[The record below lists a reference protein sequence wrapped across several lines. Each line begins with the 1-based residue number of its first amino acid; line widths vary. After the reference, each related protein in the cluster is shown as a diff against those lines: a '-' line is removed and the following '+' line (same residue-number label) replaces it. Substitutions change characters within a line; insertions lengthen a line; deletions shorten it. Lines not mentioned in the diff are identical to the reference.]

1 MKKLVYIG
9 GYRGLIIYL
18 LFNIKN
24 IENTN
29 FIFETRNKLNLK
41 KYVLEEFQIKNKYY
55 KKYILYKL
63 FRKLSKNVN
72 EIWIHD
78 HLEYS
83 EYFVSKFKN
92 IKLLED
98 GLLNYTHTES
108 LKKKKI
114 KIKNWLLGGPL
125 FIDRNRFGISDS
137 ISEIYLTNLKPIPK
151 EIKSKVKIINL
162 KEKWDSLDEK
172 EKDKILNIFNFE
184 KDKINKKLKN
194 KKIILITQPLS
205 EDEALTEEEKI
216 DIYKNIIK
224 KYNEDEI
231 LIKPHPREKTNY
243 KKVFPNVEVL
253 ESDFPLEIQTFLL
266 SDIKEVVTL
275 FSTAVYNFEGIAKKI
290 EFLGTKVNKKL
301 IKKFGTIE
309 K

>member
-1 MKKLVYIG
+1 MKKIVYVG
-9 GYRGLIIYL
+9 GYRGLIIFL
-18 LFNIKN
+18 LLNIKD
-24 IENTN
+24 IGDTE
-29 FIFETRNKLNLK
+29 FIFETKNEINLK
-41 KYVLEEFQIKNKYY
+41 KYILDEFQIKNKYY

-72 EIWIHD
+72 EIWMQD
-78 HLEYS
+78 HLECS

-114 KIKNWLLGGPL
+114 KIKNWLLGGP
-125 FIDRNRFGISDS
+125 FIIDRNIFGISDNV
-137 ISEIYLTNLKPIPK
+137 SEIYLTNLKPIP
-151 EIKSKVKIINL
+151 ENIKTKVKIIDL
-162 KEKWDSLDEK
+162 KEKWNSLDEE
-172 EKDKILNIFNFE
+172 EKNKILNIFNFE
-184 KDKINKKLKN
+184 KEEVNKKLKK

-216 DIYKNIIK
+216 EIYKNIIK
-224 KYNEDEI
+224 KYNEEEI
-231 LIKPHPREKTNY
+231 IIKPHPREKTNY
-243 KKVFPNVEVL
+243 KKAFPNVEVL
-253 ESDFPLEIQTFLL
+253 ESDFPLEILTFLL
-266 SDIKEVVTL
+266 DNIEEVVTL

-290 EFLGTKVNKKL
+290 EFLGTKINKKL